1 MKYKVEIT
9 TPILKKCTVELEA
22 ASEEQIRGDIDSVLE
37 ANNMEEGGLRW
48 DYEEDGLTVEDVNEV

>member
-9 TPILKKCTVELEA
+9 TPILKKCTINLEA
-22 ASEEQIRGDIDSVLE
+22 DSEEQIRDDIDSVLE
-37 ANNMEEGGLRW
+37 ANNMEEGGLPW